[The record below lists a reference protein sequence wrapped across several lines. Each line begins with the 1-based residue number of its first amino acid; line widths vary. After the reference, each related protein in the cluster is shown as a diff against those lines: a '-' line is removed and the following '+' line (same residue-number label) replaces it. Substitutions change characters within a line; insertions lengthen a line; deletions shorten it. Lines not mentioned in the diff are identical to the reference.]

1 MTLYFKETTRGRGK
15 IFIHLTGT
23 DIDPDA
29 RIEASSR
36 TKDGAPL
43 PAFVIRQ
50 PDLEGWV
57 LVLAVVRVTQL
68 VTVRVWDAGEDVPH
82 EFTKT
87 VAAFVAKMHSRA
99 NTARHNAVA
108 ERIRNCDVWTRP
120 QGVFVDFTC
129 LVWNPTRNCDVFL
142 GVISVKTRDRV
153 VAEAPLEMS
162 FLGAFGQD
170 VTLEPWLKTS
180 DTLRCEHGV
189 YERRVGYSATI
200 PMSDQSDWLIVWARS
215 PQTDLMDGFVVFEDF
230 FLRGCEGGWRD
241 ATMGPGGGNQDIA
254 NAQYE
259 TWFLDRLRTS
269 SRNLELQRG
278 RTFSQDVT
286 FSIVVPLY
294 RTPLDFLHQMV
305 RSVLDQTY
313 PKFELLLVNSSPE
326 DEGLGRAV
334 ADYAAQDGRVRVIEL
349 ERNEGIVGNTLH
361 GIAEATGD
369 FVAFLDHDDV
379 IEPDILYR
387 YMEGI
392 EDHPDTDLLYCD
404 EDKLR
409 DGHYLDPLLK
419 TDWNLDLMRSVN
431 YVCHM
436 LTVRRSI
443 LDGLPDDCRAC
454 EGALDYYITLF
465 VGERAR
471 NVYHARRVLY
481 HWRIHE
487 LSTASSSDTKEYT
500 VAAGRLAVQAHLDR
514 CGIRASVV
522 PRPEPPH
529 TTYRVRYE
537 VEGTPLVS
545 IVIPNKDMAPVLKRC
560 LDSIRDKSSYQNY
573 EIIVVEN
580 NSTESATFAYYKELA
595 DDARIKVVRQPS
607 DGTFNFSRTVNFGVA
622 CSSGEYVLLLNND
635 VEVIT
640 PDWIELMIG
649 QCQRAEVGCV
659 GVKLIYPNNLIQH
672 AGVIVHHGFCDH
684 IGRRLDRDSQSYF
697 NMLQLTQDLS
707 AVTGACL
714 MCKRSTFDSVG
725 GFDEEL
731 PIDFNDTNY
740 CLTLRS
746 KGLLVVYEPQVEL
759 YHYESISR
767 GFHETAAKKAQ
778 FACAVGI
785 MHQRWTKYMGEGDP
799 YWHPHLTPGL
809 YRTLFTGEPLP
820 ID

>member
-43 PAFVIRQ
+43 PVFVIRQ

-99 NTARHNAVA
+99 NTATHNTVT

-129 LVWNPTRNCDVFL
+129 LVWNPTRGCDVFR
-142 GVISVKTRDRV
+142 GVISVKTRDRA

-162 FLGAFGQD
+162 FLGALGQD
-170 VTLEPWLKTS
+170 VTLEPWVEMG

-189 YERRVGYSATI
+189 YERRVGYSARI
-200 PMSDQSDWLIVWARS
+200 PMCAQSDWLIVWARS
-215 PQTDLMDGFVVFEDF
+215 PQTDLMDGFVVYESF
-230 FLRGCEGGWRD
+230 FLYGCEGRWRD
-241 ATMGPGGGNQDIA
+241 VTVAPGADNQAIVD
-254 NAQYE
+254 AQYE

-269 SRNLELQRG
+269 SRNIELQRG
-278 RTFSQDVT
+278 RTFSQDIT

-294 RTPLDFLHQMV
+294 RTPLDFLQQMI

-313 PKFELLLVNSSPE
+313 PKLELLLVNASPE
-326 DEGLGRAV
+326 DEGLARAI
-334 ADYAAQDGRVRVIEL
+334 AAYAAQDERVRVVEL
-349 ERNEGIVGNTLH
+349 ERNEGITANTLR

-379 IEPDILYR
+379 IEPDLLYR

-419 TDWNLDLMRSVN
+419 TDWNLDLMRSRN
-431 YVCHM
+431 CVCHM
-436 LTVRRSI
+436 LAVRRSI
-443 LDGLPDDCRAC
+443 LDQLPDDCRAC
-454 EGALDYYITLF
+454 EGALDHYITLF
-465 VGERAR
+465 AAEHAR

-487 LSTASSSDTKEYT
+487 LSTASGGEAKEYT
-500 VAAGRLAVQAHLDR
+500 VDAGRLAVEAHLER
-514 CGIRASVV
+514 CGVRASVV
-522 PRPEPPH
+522 PRPETPN
-529 TTYRVRYE
+529 TYRVRYE

-545 IVIPNKDMAPVLKRC
+545 IVIPNKDMVPVLKRC
-560 LDSIRDKSSYQNY
+560 LDSIRDKSTYQNY

-607 DGTFNFSRTVNFGVA
+607 DGTFNFSRTINFGVA

-640 PDWIELMIG
+640 PDWLEIMVG

-659 GVKLIYPNNLIQH
+659 GVKLIYPDNLIQH
-672 AGVIVHHGFCDH
+672 AGVFAHRGIFDH
-684 IGRRLDRDSQSYF
+684 IGRRLDRDSRSYF
-697 NMLQLTQDLS
+697 DMLQLTQDLS
-707 AVTGACL
+707 AVTAACL
-714 MCKRSTFDSVG
+714 MTKRSIFDAVG
-725 GFDEEL
+725 GLDEGL
-731 PIDFNDTNY
+731 PNDFNDTNF

-767 GFHETAAKKAQ
+767 GANETVAKRTQSAHAA
-778 FACAVGI
+778 GI
-785 MHQRWTKYMGEGDP
+785 MQQRWPKYVGAGDP
-799 YWHPHLTPGL
+799 YWHPHLTPGP
-809 YRTLFTGEPLP
+809 YRTLFIGEPLP
-820 ID
+820 LD